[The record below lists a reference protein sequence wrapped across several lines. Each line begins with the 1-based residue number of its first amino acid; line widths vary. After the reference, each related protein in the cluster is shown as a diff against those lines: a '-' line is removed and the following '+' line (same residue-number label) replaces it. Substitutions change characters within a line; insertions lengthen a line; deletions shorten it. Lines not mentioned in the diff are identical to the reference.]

1 MKLKEIRKDYED
13 LSRTFSS
20 TVRNL
25 AISGIAISW
34 LFMSKG
40 DIDTLKSM
48 LIVALVFFI
57 ITLFADLIQ
66 NYMLS
71 ITWYKYYILMKEK
84 YGRNEEDEVKEP
96 EEKNQLGWLLY
107 KGKLLT
113 WAWME
118 YQLQI
123 KELFLK
129 SL

>member
-34 LFMSKG
+34 LFTSKG

-96 EEKNQLGWLLY
+96 EEKNKLGWILY

-113 WAWME
+113 LVIGYVLIFVYFIM
-118 YQLQI
+118 L
-123 KELFLK
+123 L
-129 SL
+129 

>member
-113 WAWME
+113 LVIGYVLIFVYFIM
-118 YQLQI
+118 L
-123 KELFLK
+123 L
-129 SL
+129 

>member
-34 LFMSKG
+34 LFMSKV

-96 EEKNQLGWLLY
+96 EEKNKLGWILY

-113 WAWME
+113 LVIGYVLIFVYFIM
-118 YQLQI
+118 L
-123 KELFLK
+123 L
-129 SL
+129 

>member
-107 KGKLLT
+107 KIKLWTL
-113 WAWME
+113 ALG
-118 YQLQI
+118 YILI
-123 KELFLK
+123 FVYFIRLL
-129 SL
+129 

>member
-107 KGKLLT
+107 KIKLWTLVLG
-113 WAWME
+113 
-118 YQLQI
+118 YILI
-123 KELFLK
+123 FVYFIRLL
-129 SL
+129 